1 MKIAAVIAA
10 SLALGGSLTAA
21 RAAPPSVAS
30 LDFCADQY
38 VLALAEPGQI
48 AGVSPQADRE
58 FSFFADRASGLP
70 VIGASAEEIL
80 IREPDVAVR
89 IWGGGYDAAKV
100 LERFGVSVVQVSMA
114 TTLEEARQNLLTVG
128 EALNQSAR
136 ARALADD
143 MERRLDAV
151 KQSLGSTRPEALYIT
166 ASGATSG
173 RDTIIHDMLTAA
185 GLTNMS
191 ANLGTSPW
199 YPVDIEALALSSPD
213 LFVAGFFDLQSAQ
226 LDNWSFSRHSFLQS
240 RIDAGPVV
248 DVPSREVSC
257 AAWFAIDAIERIA
270 AGRKRLESAKD
281 E

>member
-1 MKIAAVIAA
+1 MRIAAVIAA
-10 SLALGGSLTAA
+10 LLVSGGGATAA
-21 RAAPPSVAS
+21 RAVPPSVAS

-38 VLALAEPGQI
+38 VLALADPGQI
-48 AGVSPQADRE
+48 VGVSPQADRE

-70 VIGASAEEIL
+70 VIGASAEEFL
-80 IREPDVAVR
+80 IRAPDVAVR
-89 IWGGGYDAAKV
+89 IWGGGYDAVTV

-114 TTLEEARQNLLTVG
+114 TTLDEARQNLLTVG
-128 EALNQSAR
+128 EALGQSKR

-151 KQSLGSTRPEALYIT
+151 KERLGPKRPDALYIT

-185 GLTNMS
+185 GLSNMS

-213 LFVAGFFDLQSAQ
+213 MFVAGFFDLQSAQ

-270 AGRKRLESAKD
+270 AGRNRLEAAKD